1 MALDDR
7 ACCPTRTPSANPNES
22 RVGQPVAAAL
32 PTRILVVEDD
42 FLISLEMES
51 TLTAAGFEVVVVG
64 SGEEALDSAA
74 ADRPDLVVMDI
85 RLSGAMDGIQ
95 TALELFRIYG
105 LRSVFATAHSDS
117 DVRARAAPAEPL
129 GWLVKPYTPAS
140 LLSAIRS
147 ALRSGSSSAG

>member
-1 MALDDR
+1 MTELAAPHGR
-7 ACCPTRTPSANPNES
+7 RRPIPTKAASAE
-22 RVGQPVAAAL
+22 PVAAAL

-85 RLSGAMDGIQ
+85 RLSGAMMEFKLPWSCFEFTVCGRF
-95 TALELFRIYG
+95 LRRRIPIPTSAPG
-105 LRSVFATAHSDS
+105 QRQRSRWA
-117 DVRARAAPAEPL
+117 
-129 GWLVKPYTPAS
+129 GW
-140 LLSAIRS
+140 
-147 ALRSGSSSAG
+147 

>member
-1 MALDDR
+1 MTELAAPHGR
-7 ACCPTRTPSANPNES
+7 RRPIPTKAASAE
-22 RVGQPVAAAL
+22 PVAAAL

-147 ALRSGSSSAG
+147 ALRPGSSSAG